1 MDDKVRLAQKRSIQ
15 APQGKW
21 LKMQP
26 MKNYVNSILNSK
38 SFAQRGL
45 FNIEACKKAYDDY
58 CNGEIKNSFFIWQWI
73 NIEEWFRV
81 FVDQSPILN
90 KYYLNS

>member
-1 MDDKVRLAQKRSIQ
+1 MAFLGIMDDKVRLAQKRSIQ

-45 FNIEACKKAYDDY
+45 FNIEACKKA
-58 CNGEIKNSFFIWQWI
+58 C
-73 NIEEWFRV
+73 
-81 FVDQSPILN
+81 
-90 KYYLNS
+90 